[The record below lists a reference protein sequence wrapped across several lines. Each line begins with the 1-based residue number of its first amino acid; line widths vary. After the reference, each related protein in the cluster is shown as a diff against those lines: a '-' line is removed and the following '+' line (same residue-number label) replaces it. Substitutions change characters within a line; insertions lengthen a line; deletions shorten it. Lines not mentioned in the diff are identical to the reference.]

1 MFQAL
6 SQSLCGSQ
14 CVCCGKS
21 TLFRH
26 LYGLLERAR
35 DLCHVHDDDP
45 VWVVGDAS
53 FEKMGAL
60 MSDNSSRL
68 LGIYDELTTFLGQ
81 LNIYRGRQLTESH
94 ELSVFLQLFNG
105 HPWRRDTGKR
115 AKLSYPCM
123 LQFHLIA
130 QITAIVSA
138 ILPATYVHHT
148 SFIIFPTFLV
158 SGEANFAMQFTHLT
172 VGGFTQPGVARSLVE
187 QPSNADKGL
196 SHRFTYVDFSQNVI
210 WEFQEPWR
218 NR

>member
-1 MFQAL
+1 ML
-6 SQSLCGSQ
+6 SPATVHVPGTEWFEPVLMWLTVCMPTGS
-14 CVCCGKS
+14 GKS

-26 LYGLLERAR
+26 LYGLLERVR

-81 LNIYRGRQLTESH
+81 LNIYRGRRLTESH

-115 AKLSYPCM
+115 VKLSYPCM

-130 QITAIVSA
+130 PIFAIASA

-148 SFIIFPTFLV
+148 SFIIFPTF
-158 SGEANFAMQFTHLT
+158 
-172 VGGFTQPGVARSLVE
+172 
-187 QPSNADKGL
+187 
-196 SHRFTYVDFSQNVI
+196 FS
-210 WEFQEPWR
+210 
-218 NR
+218 